1 MTRGA
6 AERSR
11 IYGLL
16 AHVYYHEP
24 TARFLKSFMDP
35 AFLGTLEEIGID
47 LGEYFHGRSMDE
59 IVEELAVEYTRLF
72 LGPGKHIYPY
82 ESAYRDE
89 EDSRGRDAGAEVRS
103 LIQASGLNYAPD
115 YRDAPDH
122 VSIQLEF
129 MEKLTEAEDRAW
141 QEDDADTAI
150 GHLETERRFLRDHLS
165 IWVPE
170 FSERVAA
177 DARNSFY
184 REMAVL
190 TRAFVLADAD
200 AVEESIEEVRTP
212 GGS

>member
-1 MTRGA
+1 MKTGA
-6 AERSR
+6 EERSR

-24 TARFLKSFMDP
+24 DARFLKSFMEP
-35 AFLGTLEEIGID
+35 AFLATLEGIGID
-47 LGEYFHGRSMDE
+47 LGEYFRERSTE
-59 IVEELAVEYTRLF
+59 ALVEELAVEYTRLF

-82 ESAYRDE
+82 ESAYRSE
-89 EDSRGRDAGAEVRS
+89 EDPRGRDAGGEVRN
-103 LIQASGLNYAPD
+103 LIQASGLDYAPD

-122 VSIQLEF
+122 ISIQLEF
-129 MEKLTEAEDRAW
+129 MEKLTEAEGRAW
-141 QEDDADTAI
+141 EHEDTDTAT
-150 GHLETERRFLRDHLS
+150 GYLEIERRFLRDHLAQ
-165 IWVPE
+165 WVSE

-177 DARNSFY
+177 NARTSLY

-190 TRAFVLADAD
+190 TREFVLADAD